1 MKEADYAIIQAA
13 AQQAISAYPYL
24 AKEHIDHA
32 QLTAIVTNIYLNAD
46 SMKAVTNHID
56 GLCTII
62 ATPHK
67 VALIMEAHSTYWQ
80 EENPIVKYEDLT
92 ADIINILESID
103 LCFIRISLD

>member
-1 MKEADYAIIQAA
+1 MKETDYAIIQAA

-24 AKEHIDHA
+24 SKEHIDNA

-46 SMKAVTNHID
+46 SMKAVTNHIEN
-56 GLCTII
+56 LCTII
-62 ATPHK
+62 ATPYK

-80 EENPIVKYEDLT
+80 EENPIVMYEDLT

-103 LCFIRISLD
+103 LCFLRINFD